1 MLIIDIIIIEYYM
14 YAVKYIEF
22 EKCKN
27 LLKKFENKTL
37 RAW

>member
-1 MLIIDIIIIEYYM
+1 MLIIDIIIIEYM

-27 LLKKFENKTL
+27 LFKKFENETL